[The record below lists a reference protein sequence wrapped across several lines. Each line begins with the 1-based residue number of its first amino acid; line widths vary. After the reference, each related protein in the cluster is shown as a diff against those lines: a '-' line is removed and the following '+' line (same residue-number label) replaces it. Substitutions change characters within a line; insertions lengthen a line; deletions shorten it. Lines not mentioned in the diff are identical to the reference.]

1 MPLLDTLELKI
12 KTGQRGLGQP
22 PSYAINGHTVEFE
35 EITGGVGPHETVE
48 VSHSP
53 RSFAHSLM
61 LIGPDEG
68 FWDIEQIDA
77 TFHIGGNPYA
87 VRLGAVTLDNET
99 KLNLWYDRPPAL
111 LDV

>member
-1 MPLLDTLELKI
+1 MPRLDTLELTI
-12 KTGQRGLGQP
+12 KTGARGLSHVP
-22 PSYAINGHTVEFE
+22 TYAINGHTVEFE
-35 EITGGVGPHETVE
+35 EAKGGVGPLETIE

-53 RSFAHSLM
+53 QSFAHSLM

-68 FWDIEQIDA
+68 YWDIEQIDA
-77 TFHIGGNPYA
+77 TFHVAGKPYA
-87 VRLGAVTLDNET
+87 VRLGAVTLDSET